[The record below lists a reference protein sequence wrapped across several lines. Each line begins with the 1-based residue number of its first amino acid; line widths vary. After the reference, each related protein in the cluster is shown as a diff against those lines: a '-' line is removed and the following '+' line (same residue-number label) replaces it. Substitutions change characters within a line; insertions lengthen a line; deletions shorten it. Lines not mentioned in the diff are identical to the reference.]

1 MIESIEERVSKLE
14 FKLKHMQLMYKR
26 PGDEVHENITKV
38 LDDIFNKLK
47 YIERRLLS
55 LENTNFSVDK

>member
-1 MIESIEERVSKLE
+1 MTESIDSRVAKLE

-26 PGDEVHENITKV
+26 PGDDVHENITKV
-38 LDDIFNKLK
+38 LDDIFTKLK

-55 LENTNFSVDK
+55 LENINFNVDK